1 MTLTGTFV
9 VFQNKSDIKLVNN
22 TRGMVLERVVEL
34 TSKMNHVHSL
44 AMTTLWAATVSGR
57 KKWKQS
63 MVTIYLSGLSNHKR
77 QTSDLTIEALQ

>member
-22 TRGMVLERVVEL
+22 TPGMLLERVVEL

-44 AMTTLWAATVSGR
+44 AMTTL
-57 KKWKQS
+57 
-63 MVTIYLSGLSNHKR
+63 
-77 QTSDLTIEALQ
+77 